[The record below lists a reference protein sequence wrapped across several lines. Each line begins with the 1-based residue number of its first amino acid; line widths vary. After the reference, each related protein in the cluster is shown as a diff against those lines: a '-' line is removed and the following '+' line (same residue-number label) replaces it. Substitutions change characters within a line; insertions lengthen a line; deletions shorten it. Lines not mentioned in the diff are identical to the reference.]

1 MKFDKELKKVLKD
14 QTIETPA
21 AYQAI
26 GKICMIPEVKHKRK
40 IGQAILELYPRF
52 ETVVIKRSVSGKF
65 RLPNIEVI
73 AGKKSTDTTHREN
86 YCFFRLDVAKVMFSK
101 GNQEE
106 KRRIIRQVKRGEVIV
121 DMFAG
126 IGYFSLPIAK
136 RTQAKRIYSIE
147 LNPESF
153 KFLEENI
160 RINKLGDK
168 VIPVKGDCRKVRVP
182 KADRVLMGY
191 LPSAKKF
198 LTAALKLAKKGAV
211 IHYHT
216 TAETEAKAK
225 KDVEKLGKILHIQ
238 KVKKYSPHKW
248 HVVVDFQLSY

>member
-1 MKFDKELKKVLKD
+1 MKFKKELKKVLKN

-21 AYQAI
+21 TYQAV
-26 GKICMIPEVKHKRK
+26 GKICMIPKVKHKRK

-52 ETVVIKRSVSGKF
+52 ETIVIKRSISGEF
-65 RLPNIEVI
+65 RVPDIEVI
-73 AGKKSTDTTHREN
+73 AGKRKTDTTHREN
-86 YCFFRLDVAKVMFSK
+86 YCLFKLDVAKVMFSK

-106 KRRIIRQVKRGEVIV
+106 KRRIIKQVRKGEIIV

-136 RTQAKRIYSIE
+136 VTQAKRIYSIE

-160 RINKLGDK
+160 RINKLGNK
-168 VIPVKGDCRKVRVP
+168 VEPVRGDCRKVKVP

-198 LTAALKLAKKGAV
+198 LEAALKIAKKGAV

-216 TAETEAKAK
+216 TAETESEAK

-248 HVVVDFQLSY
+248 HFVIDFRV